1 MQAIL
6 IRVGID
12 LTTESGNWNA
22 PCNPKNGDFVYVPI
36 KETDRANVLGMER
49 HYANHIIPALDR
61 FSERNNHIISLPP
74 HLLNERMHLDPDFD
88 CLTYGDTDRRGKLL
102 LKFVENDLVVFY
114 AGLESIKSITNNKL
128 EYALIGMLV
137 VKEIVQVKDISDTG
151 RFDENAHTRIFPSKP
166 TDVVVRGKQGIS
178 GRFESYIPIG
188 EYRDRA
194 YRVQR
199 PLLDKWGGLS
209 VKNGYLQRSAN
220 PPMFCQPE
228 RFFNWLQQ
236 QEPRLMQSNNPS

>member
-12 LTTESGNWNA
+12 STTESGKWNA

-36 KETDRANVLGMER
+36 RDTDRANAPGMGR

-61 FSERNNHIISLPP
+61 FSERNNHTISLPP
-74 HLLNERMHLDPDFD
+74 YLLNERMHLDPDFD
-88 CLTYGDTDRRGKLL
+88 CLTYGDTDRRGKPL
-102 LKFVENDLVVFY
+102 LKFVEDDLVIFY
-114 AGLESIKSITNNKL
+114 ASLDPIKPITNGKL

-137 VKEIVQVKDISDTG
+137 VKEIVQVKDISDTR
-151 RFDENAHTRIFPSKP
+151 RFDENAHTRISSPEP
-166 TDVVVRGKQGIS
+166 TDIVVRGKQDVS
-178 GRFESYIPIG
+178 GRFKSYIPIG

-194 YRVQR
+194 YRVTC
-199 PLLDKWGGLS
+199 PLLDEWGGLC
-209 VKNGYLQRSAN
+209 VENGYIHRSAN
-220 PPMFCQPE
+220 PPLFCQPE

-236 QEPRLMQSNNPS
+236 QNPQLIQANNPS

>member
-12 LTTESGNWNA
+12 LTIESGNWNA

-36 KETDRANVLGMER
+36 RETDRANAPGMER

-61 FSERNNHIISLPP
+61 FSERNNHTISLPP
-74 HLLNERMHLDPDFD
+74 YLLNERMHLDPDFD
-88 CLTYGDTDRRGKLL
+88 FLTYGDTDRRGKPL
-102 LKFVENDLVVFY
+102 LKFVEDDLVVFY
-114 AGLESIKSITNNKL
+114 AGLEPIKPITNDRL

-137 VKEIVQVKDISDTG
+137 VKEIVQVKDISDTR
-151 RFDENAHTRIFPSKP
+151 RFDENAHTRISSPKP
-166 TDVVVRGKQGIS
+166 TDIVVRGKQDVS
-178 GRFESYIPIG
+178 GRFKSYIPIG

-194 YRVQR
+194 YRVTY
-199 PLLDKWGGLS
+199 PLLDEWGGLC
-209 VKNGYLQRSAN
+209 VENGYIHRSAN
-220 PPMFCQPE
+220 PPLFCQPE

-236 QEPRLMQSNNPS
+236 QNPQLIQANNPS

>member
-12 LTTESGNWNA
+12 STTKSGLWNA

-36 KETDRANVLGMER
+36 RETNRTRGMKR
-49 HYANHIIPALDR
+49 HYDNQIIPALDR
-61 FSERNNHIISLPP
+61 FSERNNHTISLPP
-74 HLLNERMHLDPDFD
+74 YLLYEPMHLDPDFNY
-88 CLTYGDTDRRGKLL
+88 LTYGDTERRGKPL
-102 LKFVENDLVVFY
+102 LKFVADDLVIFY
-114 AGLESIKSITNNKL
+114 ASLDPIKPIPDNRL

-137 VKEIVQVKDISDTG
+137 VKEIVQVKDISDPR
-151 RFDENAHTRIFPSKP
+151 RFDENAHTRIYSPKP
-166 TDVVVRGKQGIS
+166 TDIVVRGKREGS

-188 EYRDRA
+188 EYRDDA

-209 VKNGYLQRSAN
+209 VKDGYLQRSAN
-220 PPMFCQPE
+220 PPLFRQPE

-236 QEPRLMQSNNPS
+236 QNPQLMQANNPS

>member
-61 FSERNNHIISLPP
+61 FSERNNHIISLPS
-74 HLLNERMHLDPDFD
+74 HLLNKRMHLDPDFD
-88 CLTYGDTDRRGKLL
+88 CLTYGDTDRRGKPL
-102 LKFVENDLVVFY
+102 LKFVEDDLVIFF
-114 AGLESIKSITNNKL
+114 ASLDPIKPITNDRL

-137 VKEIVQVKDISDTG
+137 VKEIVQVKDISDTR
-151 RFDENAHTRIFPSKP
+151 RFDENAHTRISSPKP
-166 TDVVVRGKQGIS
+166 TDIIVRGKQEVS

-188 EYRDRA
+188 EYRDDA

-199 PLLDKWGGLS
+199 SLLDKWGGLS

-220 PPMFCQPE
+220 LPLFRQPE

-236 QEPRLMQSNNPS
+236 QNAQLIQANNPS

>member
-12 LTTESGNWNA
+12 STTDSGKWNA

-36 KETDRANVLGMER
+36 RETDRANAPGMR
-49 HYANHIIPALDR
+49 RYYDDHIIPVLDK
-61 FSERNNHIISLPP
+61 FSERNNHTISLPP
-74 HLLNERMHLDPDFD
+74 YLLNERMHLDPDFD
-88 CLTYGDTDRRGKLL
+88 YLTYGDTDRRGKPL
-102 LKFVENDLVVFY
+102 LKFVEDDLIVFY
-114 AGLESIKSITNNKL
+114 AALEPIQPITSDKL

-137 VKEIVQVKDISDTG
+137 VKEIVQVKDISDPR
-151 RFDENAHTRIFPSKP
+151 RFDENAHTRISSPRP
-166 TDVVVRGKQGIS
+166 TDIVVRGKQEVS
-178 GRFESYIPIG
+178 GRFESYLSIG
-188 EYRDRA
+188 ECRDDA

-199 PLLDKWGGLS
+199 LLLDKWGGLS

-220 PPMFCQPE
+220 PPLFRQPE

-236 QEPRLMQSNNPS
+236 QNPQLMQANNPS

>member
-49 HYANHIIPALDR
+49 HYANHIVPALDR
-61 FSERNNHIISLPP
+61 FSERNNHTISLPP
-74 HLLNERMHLDPDFD
+74 HLLNERIHLDPDFGY
-88 CLTYGDTDRRGKLL
+88 LTYGDTDRRGKPL
-102 LKFVENDLVVFY
+102 LKFVEDDLVIFY
-114 AGLESIKSITNNKL
+114 AGLDPIKPLPDNRL

-137 VKEIVQVKDISDTG
+137 VKEIVQVKDISDTK
-151 RFDENAHTRIFPSKP
+151 RFDENAHTRIYSSRP
-166 TDVVVRGKQGIS
+166 TDVIVRGKQKVS

-188 EYRDRA
+188 EYRDGA
-194 YRVQR
+194 YRVKR

-209 VKNGYLQRSAN
+209 VKDGYLQRSAN
-220 PPMFCQPE
+220 LPLFCQPE
-228 RFFNWLQQ
+228 HFFNWLQQ
-236 QEPRLMQSNNPS
+236 QKPQLMQANNPS

>member
-12 LTTESGNWNA
+12 STTESGNWNA

-61 FSERNNHIISLPP
+61 FSERNNQIISLPS
-74 HLLNERMHLDPDFD
+74 HLLNKRMHLDPDFD
-88 CLTYGDTDRRGKLL
+88 CLTYGDTDRRGKPL
-102 LKFVENDLVVFY
+102 LKFVEDDLVVFY
-114 AGLESIKSITNNKL
+114 AGLEPIKPIANDRL

-137 VKEIVQVKDISDTG
+137 VKEIVQVKDISDTR
-151 RFDENAHTRIFPSKP
+151 RFDENAHTRISSPKP
-166 TDVVVRGKQGIS
+166 TDIVVRGKQRVS
-178 GRFESYIPIG
+178 GRFENYIPIG
-188 EYRDRA
+188 ERREGK
-194 YRVQR
+194 YRVKC
-199 PLLDKWGGLS
+199 PLLDEWGGLC
-209 VKNGYLQRSAN
+209 VKNGYIERSAH
-220 PPMFCQPE
+220 PPLFRQPE

-236 QEPRLMQSNNPS
+236 QNPQLIQANNPS

>member
-12 LTTESGNWNA
+12 STTDSGKWNA

-36 KETDRANVLGMER
+36 RETNRTNALGTKKR
-49 HYANHIIPALDR
+49 YDNQIIPALDK
-61 FSERNNHIISLPP
+61 FSERNNHTISLPP
-74 HLLNERMHLDPDFD
+74 YLFDEPMHLDPDFD
-88 CLTYGDTDRRGKLL
+88 YLTYGDTERRGKPL
-102 LKFVENDLVVFY
+102 LKFVEDDLVIFY
-114 AGLESIKSITNNKL
+114 ASLDPIKPITNDKL

-137 VKEIVQVKDISDTG
+137 MKEIVQVKDISDTG
-151 RFDENAHTRIFPSKP
+151 RFDENAHTRISSPKP
-166 TDVVVRGKQGIS
+166 TDIVARGKQEVS

-188 EYRDRA
+188 EYRDDA

-199 PLLDKWGGLS
+199 SLLDKWGGLS

-220 PPMFCQPE
+220 PPLFRQPE

-236 QEPRLMQSNNPS
+236 QNPQLMQANNPS